1 VGAAQEGQRVQDER
15 HGGAAG
21 AAAGGGGPLGAR
33 LAVPAVLAFRRGL
46 LVPVPTGSKPV
57 PVLLFAGF
65 GPLPP
70 GPLLPV
76 GPLGSAG
83 APGRWLVTGGR
94 GAGRQLRVAHRG
106 RPFLFLGGLRGPS
119 YLTRRPDPV
128 QGRDSARR
136 GRTGRVRRAGRADPI
151 RRRPSRTGR
160 RGAARGTPGGRR
172 GPHPARRPPHS
183 APRNGAQP
191 LTAL

>member
-1 VGAAQEGQRVQDER
+1 LLVQPAVALVPGAHREHDPEHAEDPVGAAQEGQRVQDER

-76 GPLGSAG
+76 G
-83 APGRWLVTGGR
+83 
-94 GAGRQLRVAHRG
+94 
-106 RPFLFLGGLRGPS
+106 
-119 YLTRRPDPV
+119 
-128 QGRDSARR
+128 
-136 GRTGRVRRAGRADPI
+136 
-151 RRRPSRTGR
+151 
-160 RGAARGTPGGRR
+160 
-172 GPHPARRPPHS
+172 
-183 APRNGAQP
+183 
-191 LTAL
+191 

>member
-1 VGAAQEGQRVQDER
+1 
-15 HGGAAG
+15 
-21 AAAGGGGPLGAR
+21 
-33 LAVPAVLAFRRGL
+33 
-46 LVPVPTGSKPV
+46 
-57 PVLLFAGF
+57 
-65 GPLPP
+65 
-70 GPLLPV
+70 PV

-136 GRTGRVRRAGRADPI
+136 GRTGRVRRADRPDRISRSRCGPSGRWSAAG
-151 RRRPSRTGR
+151 STGW
-160 RGAARGTPGGRR
+160 RR
-172 GPHPARRPPHS
+172 GPRRARTRLIG
-183 APRNGAQP
+183 GAHGWTP
-191 LTAL
+191 VT